1 MVLDVEKA
9 RPNNGMLVNRDQNC
23 SGMTAGNTSGRAPH
37 QCNVLIAI
45 KG

>member
-1 MVLDVEKA
+1 MVSDVEKA
-9 RPNNGMLVNRDQNC
+9 RPNNRMLVSGDRNY

-37 QCNVLIAI
+37 QCGVLTAI